1 MTIGN
6 RALGGQPSLP
16 YTDFESYS
24 GQDVF
29 ANLSFLD
36 HTDTPVVPTTLF
48 YRIDDLTNQKNM
60 IPLTAI
66 PITGAAMLIQIP
78 GAQLVMTYPY
88 QGSQICQISFSW
100 TAVDTITSAL
110 FQGNSVSVIEL
121 VAIAVP
127 N

>member
-6 RALGGQPSLP
+6 RGLGGQPNLP
-16 YTDFESYS
+16 YTDFESYA

-29 ANLSFLD
+29 GNLSFLD

-48 YRIDDLTNQKNM
+48 YRIDDLTNAKNM

-66 PITGAAMLIQIP
+66 PITGAVMVIQIP
-78 GAQLVMTYPY
+78 GAQLPMTYPY
-88 QGSQICQISFSW
+88 QGSQICQISFNW
-100 TAVDTITSAL
+100 TALDTITGAS

-121 VAIAVP
+121 VAIQVP